1 MPILKNAIKAL
12 KVSQKKTIANSQ
24 IKSKIKTAL
33 DDMKKSPSA
42 EKLSTAFSAL
52 DRGVKRHILQKNK
65 AARTK
70 ASLSKMLKK

>member
-24 IKSKIKTAL
+24 IKSRIKTAV
-33 DDMKKSPSA
+33 DDMKKSPTA

-52 DRGVKRHILQKNK
+52 DRGVKRNILQKNK

-70 ASLSKMLKK
+70 ASLSKLLKK

>member
-1 MPILKNAIKAL
+1 MPLLKNAIKAL

-24 IKSKIKTAL
+24 IKSRIKTAV
-33 DDMKKSPSA
+33 DDMKKSPTA

-52 DRGVKRHILQKNK
+52 DRGVKRNILQKNK

-70 ASLSKMLKK
+70 ASLSKLLKK